1 MSDDQRRS
9 GEQPRTP
16 DEQAPRPV
24 TSEGQLARDLAS
36 VDDPWLLDRVVS
48 GQAGDDWASVTE
60 LLNAAAGRAE
70 PRETVGEQ
78 EAVASFLAARAAAA
92 GSSARGGRVAG
103 RAAAVSSLLAG
114 KFAAVTIA
122 GVVTL
127 GAGGM
132 AAAAYSGI
140 LPAPLQDVAH
150 RAIGA
155 PLPNQDEL
163 PATTVPTPS
172 DTVTHPAPSTTSSTT
187 PSGTRRPTTAPA
199 TTTMVT
205 QQPGRPVAEL
215 CAAWRQQLL
224 PTSAPGFL
232 QLTQAAGGASLDVFC
247 RITPSP
253 TQSPTSTPTAEPTA
267 TSSDTGSPTGDPSTP
282 PVTASDESSSPP
294 MTASDQPTST
304 TQGTVDQPTG

>member
-9 GEQPRTP
+9 GEQPPTP
-16 DEQAPRPV
+16 DEPAPRPV
-24 TSEGQLARDLAS
+24 TPQGQPAHDLAS

-48 GQAGDDWASVTE
+48 GEAGDGWASVAQ
-60 LLNAAAGRAE
+60 LLNAAAGPAQGAE
-70 PRETVGEQ
+70 IDGEQ

-92 GSSARGGRVAG
+92 ASPARGGRAAG
-103 RAAAVSSLLAG
+103 RVAAVSTLLAG
-114 KFAAVTIA
+114 KFAAVTVA

-155 PLPNQDEL
+155 PLPTPDEL
-163 PATTVPTPS
+163 RPTAPTPAAS
-172 DTVTHPAPSTTSSTT
+172 PTATHQAAVTVGPTSV
-187 PSGTRRPTTAPA
+187 PRPRSSTTAPA
-199 TTTMVT
+199 GTTAPPA
-205 QQPGRPVAEL
+205 QPRPVAEL

-232 QLTQAAGGASLDVFC
+232 QLTQAAGGTSLDIYC
-247 RITPSP
+247 GITPSSTP
-253 TQSPTSTPTAEPTA
+253 TQEPTPTAEPTA
-267 TSSDTGSPTGDPSTP
+267 TPSDTATPTDDPTGP
-282 PVTASDESSSPP
+282 PATASDEPSPP
-294 MTASDQPTST
+294 PLTASDQPSLI
-304 TQGTVDQPTG
+304 TQGTVTQSTG

>member
-1 MSDDQRRS
+1 MSDDQRPS

-16 DEQAPRPV
+16 DEQAPRPE
-24 TSEGQLARDLAS
+24 TPEGRLAHDLAS

-48 GQAGDDWASVTE
+48 GEAGDDWASVSE
-60 LLNAAAGRAE
+60 LLNAAAGHAE
-70 PRETVGEQ
+70 PHETHGEQ
-78 EAVASFLAARAAAA
+78 VAVASFLAARAAAA
-92 GSSARGGRVAG
+92 GSSARGGRAAG
-103 RAAAVSSLLAG
+103 RVAAVSTLLAG

-150 RAIGA
+150 RTIGA

-163 PATTVPTPS
+163 PPTTVPTPS
-172 DTVTHPAPSTTSSTT
+172 ETVTHPVPTTTSSTT
-187 PSGTRRPTTAPA
+187 SPRTRHSTSAPA
-199 TTTMVT
+199 TTTSVP

-232 QLTQAAGGASLDVFC
+232 QLTQAADGASLDVFC
-247 RITPSP
+247 RITTSP
-253 TQSPTSTPTAEPTA
+253 TQSPTSTPTTDPTP
-267 TSSDTGSPTGDPSTP
+267 SDSASPTGDPSTP
-282 PVTASDESSSPP
+282 PVTASDEPSSPP
-294 MTASDQPTST
+294 MTASDQPTAT
-304 TQGTVDQPTG
+304 TQGTVGQPTG